1 MSEDAARVAAVKKFG
16 NIARIKEDVRD
27 VWVWAWWDACRQ
39 DARDAARRLRRVVS
53 LDSIRPELHDA
64 VRGTGRHA
72 LAPRALE
79 GSLARGRCAF
89 V

>member
-1 MSEDAARVAAVKKFG
+1 MSKDAARVAAVKKFG

-39 DARDAARRLRRVVS
+39 DARDAA
-53 LDSIRPELHDA
+53 
-64 VRGTGRHA
+64 HA
-72 LAPRALE
+72 LALRALE